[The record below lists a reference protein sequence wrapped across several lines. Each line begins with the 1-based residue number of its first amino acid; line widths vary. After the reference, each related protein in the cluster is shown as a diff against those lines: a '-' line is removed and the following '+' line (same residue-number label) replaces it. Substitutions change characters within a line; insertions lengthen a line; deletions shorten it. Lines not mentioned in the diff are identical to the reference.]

1 MDTMLNHTT
10 RIIPTAATGEVSAQ
24 PLIPTNSSEQ
34 FSEQLTVRRRDLIA
48 RGSLVAA
55 TGLWGSGALAQPPM
69 PEAIPQLKPELV
81 RELVSKSHADL
92 TIVKDLAKK
101 EPMLVRASWDW
112 GSGDWET
119 GLGAASHMGRRD
131 IARFLIDSGA
141 RIDVFAV
148 FMLGELSP
156 AKALLTA
163 FPDIHKTPG
172 PHGIPLLS
180 HAIVGK
186 KESFDVFQLL
196 IAAGA
201 DVNAATWRGGTPL
214 MMAVA
219 QENVDVVRI
228 LLDKGA
234 NVGVKSFDGTTAL
247 DLARKRNSAVMVAML
262 EKG

>member
-1 MDTMLNHTT
+1 MFNHIT
-10 RIIPTAATGEVSAQ
+10 RISSSAAGKAV
-24 PLIPTNSSEQ
+24 P
-34 FSEQLTVRRRDLIA
+34 RRDLIA
-48 RGSLVAA
+48 GGSLIAAGGLFVSKAAAQVASQVPD
-55 TGLWGSGALAQPPM
+55 TPPLN
-69 PEAIPQLKPELV
+69 PEMVKQ
-81 RELVSKSHADL
+81 LVSKSHADL
-92 TIVKDLAKK
+92 DTVRDLAKK

-112 GSGDWET
+112 GNGDWET

-148 FMLGELSP
+148 FMLGEMSP

-180 HAIVGK
+180 HTIIGK
-186 KESFDVFQLL
+186 KESFDVFQML

-201 DVNAATWRGGTPL
+201 DVNASAWRGGTPL

-219 QENVDVVRI
+219 SDQVDMLRI
-228 LLDKGA
+228 LLEKGA
-234 NVGVKSFDGTTAL
+234 NRAAKSSNGMTAL
-247 DLARKRNSAVMVAML
+247 DFAKKKNATEMVALL

>member
-1 MDTMLNHTT
+1 MFNLST
-10 RIIPTAATGEVSAQ
+10 RIFSSPAAREDGQRSNQQTRAKL
-24 PLIPTNSSEQ
+24 P
-34 FSEQLTVRRRDLIA
+34 RRDLIA
-48 RGSLVAA
+48 GGSLVAA
-55 TGLWGSGALAQPPM
+55 TGLLGPSALAQV
-69 PEAIPQLKPELV
+69 PEGTPQLKPELV
-81 RELVSKSHADL
+81 KELVSKSHADL
-92 TIVKDLAKK
+92 TVVRDLAKQ

-156 AKALLTA
+156 AKALLAA

-186 KESFDVFQLL
+186 KEAFDVFQML
-196 IAAGA
+196 IHAGA

-219 QENVDVVRI
+219 QEEIDVIRI

-234 NVGVKSFDGTTAL
+234 NVMAKAQNGMTAL
-247 DLARKRNSAVMVAML
+247 DLARKKNSPVMIEML
-262 EKG
+262 EKKA

>member
-1 MDTMLNHTT
+1 MDTMLNHT
-10 RIIPTAATGEVSAQ
+10 S
-24 PLIPTNSSEQ
+24 LLKS
-34 FSEQLTVRRRDLIA
+34 VRRRDLVA
-48 RGSLVAA
+48 GGSLIAA
-55 TGLWGSGALAQPPM
+55 NAMLGSTALAQNI
-69 PEAIPQLKPELV
+69 EGTPQLKPEMV
-81 RELVSKSHADL
+81 KQLVSKSHADL
-92 TIVKDLAKK
+92 DTVRDLAKQ

-148 FMLGELSP
+148 FMLGEMSP
-156 AKALLTA
+156 AKALLAA

-180 HAIVGK
+180 HTIVGK
-186 KESFDVFQLL
+186 KEAFGAFQML

-201 DVNAATWRGGTPL
+201 DVNAAAWRGGTPL

-219 QENVDVVRI
+219 QDDAEVVRI

-234 NVGVKSFDGTTAL
+234 NVAAKGLNGMSAL
-247 DLARKRNSAVMVAML
+247 DLAKKKGSTAIVAML
-262 EKG
+262 EKS